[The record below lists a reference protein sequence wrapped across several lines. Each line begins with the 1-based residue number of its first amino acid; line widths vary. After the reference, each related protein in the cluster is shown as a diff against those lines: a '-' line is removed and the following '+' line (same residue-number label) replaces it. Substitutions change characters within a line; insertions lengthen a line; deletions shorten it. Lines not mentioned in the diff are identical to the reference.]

1 MASILDVGLSN
12 FFIPIFVFLLVFAG
26 LYALLGKTKILGD
39 NKGIHAIVAFVIAL
53 IVTISKPI
61 TNFLVFVIPWFF
73 ILILILLVFI
83 FIGKMF
89 GKTDK
94 DVQWA
99 FSYGTKSPV
108 VTWVII
114 FVAII
119 IVVGITNLSGQDLL
133 EQNPEFQETGN
144 ATMGSVKSGSSSS
157 GVITNEN
164 LDTTTPEYEQN
175 ALATL
180 IHPKV
185 LGMIVL
191 IIVGLASILLLTT
204 SGFAPRT
211 K

>member
-12 FFIPIFVFLLVFAG
+12 FFIPIFVFLLVFVG
-26 LYALLGKTKILGD
+26 LYALLEKTKILGD

-61 TNFLVFVIPWFF
+61 TNFLIFVIPWFF

-99 FSYGTKSPV
+99 FTYGTKSPV
-108 VTWVII
+108 VTWVVICC
-114 FVAII
+114 AII
-119 IVVGITNLSGQDLL
+119 IVVGFTNLGGQELL
-133 EQNPEFQETGN
+133 EQNPEYQPGSN
-144 ATMGSVKSGSSSS
+144 ATMNPAGTGSS
-157 GVITNEN
+157 GVISDEN
-164 LDTTTPEYEQN
+164 LDTATPEYEKN

-211 K
+211 R